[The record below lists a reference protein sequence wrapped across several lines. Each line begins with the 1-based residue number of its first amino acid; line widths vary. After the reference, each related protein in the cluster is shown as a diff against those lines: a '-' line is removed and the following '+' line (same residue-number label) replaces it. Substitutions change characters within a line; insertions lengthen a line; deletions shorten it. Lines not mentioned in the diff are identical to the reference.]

1 MGKKTSSGKETDIM
15 NSSGQNIFLECAMRY
30 PILRSPG
37 VRAGLF
43 FFNFF
48 LVITTLY
55 QLKPASRSLYIEYM
69 GSARLPYVWIAVA
82 LSMGL
87 FIWLYHRLVAR
98 LSRQHVVMGSVLVFG
113 ITLLVFR
120 VWFFYPGK
128 VAAIA
133 FYVFVDILGV
143 VLVEQFWS
151 LVNSVYST
159 REGKSWYGFVG
170 TGGLLGGVTGGGV
183 SALLIRYTPMKTD
196 DLLISAAITLFIV
209 LTLTVIMGRCGLFC
223 EVDETKTGTAPTES
237 RSATGFKRY
246 LILIAA
252 ILLLSQLISPITEY
266 LFMNTVES
274 TYIDVEARTAFLS
287 LFFSLLSMVSIGVN
301 ILITPL
307 VNRFFGPIAGLL
319 AQPFAIMIF
328 SALFFFN
335 STLVFAG
342 ATRIGDRGLSYSIN
356 RASREL
362 LYVPIDSLLIYR
374 AKAWIDMLGY
384 RLFKVFG
391 SALILIVTGLAPVS
405 AHLAYLSLTTIIGC
419 GVWLLMVGFISREYR
434 LYKVAG

>member
-1 MGKKTSSGKETDIM
+1 
-15 NSSGQNIFLECAMRY
+15 MRY

-223 EVDETKTGTAPTES
+223 EVDETKTGNRAGRKPAGYRFQALSDSDCGNFTAFSTD
-237 RSATGFKRY
+237 
-246 LILIAA
+246 IAHYRISVHEHGRIDLYRRRGA
-252 ILLLSQLISPITEY
+252 YGVSIAVFQLAEY
-266 LFMNTVES
+266 GLHRRQHSDNTV
-274 TYIDVEARTAFLS
+274 
-287 LFFSLLSMVSIGVN
+287 G
-301 ILITPL
+301 
-307 VNRFFGPIAGLL
+307 
-319 AQPFAIMIF
+319 
-328 SALFFFN
+328 
-335 STLVFAG
+335 
-342 ATRIGDRGLSYSIN
+342 
-356 RASREL
+356 
-362 LYVPIDSLLIYR
+362 
-374 AKAWIDMLGY
+374 
-384 RLFKVFG
+384 
-391 SALILIVTGLAPVS
+391 
-405 AHLAYLSLTTIIGC
+405 
-419 GVWLLMVGFISREYR
+419 
-434 LYKVAG
+434 